1 MLINLSPL
9 DFKVDYED
17 AMGSKGQWIG
27 KAKDH
32 EYGNLGCQEKVMEGM
47 LGA

>member
-1 MLINLSPL
+1 MIINLSPL

-27 KAKDH
+27 KVKGL
-32 EYGNLGCQEKVMEGM
+32 EYGDLGCQEKVMKGM
-47 LGA
+47 LRA